1 MFQNVKQAQLL
12 SQDIENAV
20 TAATNNGNGGNMRTT
35 DDELRKML
43 TETFIDN
50 ARLRKQ
56 VNSVIRC
63 ALNAPDKSEND
74 NDEEEVPSRK
84 TVLSKFLER

>member
-1 MFQNVKQAQLL
+1 MWKQAQLL
-12 SQDIENAV
+12 SQDIETA
-20 TAATNNGNGGNMRTT
+20 TAAIRTSSGGTERST

-56 VNSVIRC
+56 VNSVLRC
-63 ALNAPDKSEND
+63 ALHGPDKSEED
-74 NDEEEVPSRK
+74 DDEEEEEEAPSRK

>member
-1 MFQNVKQAQLL
+1 MLWKQAQLL
-12 SQDIENAV
+12 SQDIENA
-20 TAATNNGNGGNMRTT
+20 AAAAIHSNSGGTVKAT

-56 VNSVIRC
+56 VNSVLRC
-63 ALNAPDKSEND
+63 ALHAPDKSEE
-74 NDEEEVPSRK
+74 DEEEDEAPSRK

>member
-1 MFQNVKQAQLL
+1 
-12 SQDIENAV
+12 
-20 TAATNNGNGGNMRTT
+20 MRAT

-56 VNSVIRC
+56 VNSVLRC
-63 ALNAPDKSEND
+63 ALHVPGKFEEYDD
-74 NDEEEVPSRK
+74 DEEEEEEAPSRK